1 MESSDK
7 TECRWRI
14 CHSILILLNNL
25 LIQCSD
31 SIPVSRGAGVDIK
44 EPCKIKINNTKLSS
58 KSLTE
63 GSLGNHTVGEG
74 EGSLKTGSLEVLV
87 SIQQGC
93 GSRH

>member
-7 TECRWRI
+7 TECGWRI
-14 CHSILILLNNL
+14 CHSILIPLNNL
-25 LIQCSD
+25 LIHCSD

-44 EPCKIKINNTKLSS
+44 ESCKIKINNTKLSS

-63 GSLGNHTVGEG
+63 GSLGNSG